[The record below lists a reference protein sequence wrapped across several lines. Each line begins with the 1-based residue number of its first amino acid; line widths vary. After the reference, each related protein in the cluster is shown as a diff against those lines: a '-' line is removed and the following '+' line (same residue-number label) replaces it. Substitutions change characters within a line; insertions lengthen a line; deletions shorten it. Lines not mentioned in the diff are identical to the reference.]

1 MKQRLLTFVVLIL
14 TMTATT
20 RAAET
25 FVSGNFKYEIASLS
39 QTTYAYIKGM
49 VSPAGITD
57 LVVPGYIEHSN
68 GTSYPTIIDV
78 QAFANNNTLK
88 NVTVEY
94 GCAVIQGG
102 AFMGCPN
109 LQTLRLPS
117 TIVRLWNGIVNGCT
131 NGITVY
137 MAKGTIPTTST
148 STWQGI
154 NKSKSKFYCYSQPVS
169 DVFAADASYNDY
181 FGSIRRE
188 PIPQYAC
195 DYTVGNNCFV
205 VTQPSTTSEPGKSM
219 LVGTTYSGSTPF
231 AVNLTTANT
240 NYTMLG
246 DYAVTHQPTRC
257 TKVMESAFLNAPIG
271 SFSCTSNYVE
281 EIGDNAFYLCHNLTT
296 FTFTGTNAQKIGES
310 VCQECEALTT
320 VNTNAAVI
328 LEHAFLYCA
337 NLANLTLQEGVQS
350 LEYDV
355 FHRCDA
361 LTSLHLP
368 ATLHDISFKISRYE
382 EYKGVIYYYLPLH
395 AGINQLPNLQT
406 LTVAS
411 GSRDYSAVDNVLY
424 NKNQDTLYFCARN
437 NNVSNITFPKTLKT
451 IKEAAFY
458 KIQNASLNTIE
469 LPFGVEVVGNRAF
482 YNCDYIKY
490 IRIPSS
496 VNEYICEAI
505 YFCGDQSMQVCSL
518 GFSTFSGLPPNFGSA
533 HAPKNLYLQAGTHDP
548 STEFGHVYVEK
559 ILTEKGY
566 PRNNISYGA
575 YDVLTDDGI
584 PLILNASTKT
594 AKVVYG
600 RFKEDHTAKLYG
612 TVVIPETYTYNGV
625 TYTVTEIDMH
635 AFEGNT
641 NIRNLK
647 IPKTVTNFVG
657 ALDNSYDGAEDDG
670 CQFKDCTV
678 LTDPDVPYGVK
689 NIPNRCFYGSGLI
702 TADMPYGAERIGY
715 QAFANC
721 KSMTELRLPSS
732 ITAIAPT
739 FISGCSKMKQLYV
752 NTSPTVAAFSGSG
765 YFSGVPKTCVLN
777 VPVGESGNYRA
788 DSGWSYFSTIAP
800 GAWDFG
806 HNGRDDSYM
815 HFTVISANGTSGTA
829 RLVYRDADA
838 AKGLSP
844 DISQKVSD
852 GMGRTFTVTELGDSC
867 LAGATLTAITLP
879 PTITRIGKQA
889 MQNTTAL
896 KTVTAQMTTLPTL
909 GANVW
914 QGISQANVQLFYPD
928 GMYEDYKAA
937 DQWKNFFMEEELVTY
952 DLTVN
957 DTKVTSRNKNNIP
970 VDAGSAV
977 YDPNTKTL
985 TLTNVLLDCAAKGE
999 EYYPLISNIDGITI
1013 NFVGNCHIT
1022 GAVSYG
1028 MDLRGNGTTLNVTGT
1043 TLIDCGDSGYSFSGM
1058 VIDGGDVWL
1067 KGGGLLDIDVDDEG
1081 IFTHNVIHVIDTQ
1094 LRVKSGREA
1103 FEGKSQPQ
1111 GCLWVSGANGSVLL
1125 NGRSYCLKDEGWAG
1139 LAITQ
1144 PTGAY
1149 YDATQKAVVDASGNI
1164 LKNEW
1169 LAVGPAADGVATG
1182 ISEASTQNDE
1192 QADTYNLQGQR
1203 VARDYKGVVIMNGR
1217 KYVRR

>member
-1 MKQRLLTFVVLIL
+1 MKQRLLTIVVLIL

-49 VSPAGITD
+49 VSPAGIVD

-137 MAKGTIPTTST
+137 MAKGTIPPTST

-169 DVFAADASYNDY
+169 DVFAADASYNDF

-271 SFSCTSNYVE
+271 SFSSTSNYVE
-281 EIGDNAFYLCHNLTT
+281 EIGENAFYLCHNLTT
-296 FTFTGTNAQKIGES
+296 FTFTGTNARLIS
-310 VCQECEALTT
+310 YDACRECEALTT
-320 VNTNAAVI
+320 VITNVREI
-328 LEHAFLYCA
+328 YHHVFDGCV
-337 NLANLTLQEGVQS
+337 NLTSVTLQEGVRQLHS
-350 LEYDV
+350 GV
-355 FHRCDA
+355 FSGCNA
-361 LTSLHLP
+361 LTSIHLP
-368 ATLHDISFKISRYE
+368 ASLYISIDRRSLYCGSYLDHYE
-382 EYKGVIYYYLPLH
+382 FEIPHY
-395 AGINQLPNLQT
+395 AGFNELPNLQT
-406 LTVAS
+406 ITVAS
-411 GSRDYSAVDNVLY
+411 GNPYYSAVDNVLY
-424 NKNQDTLYFCARN
+424 DKNQETLYFCARN
-437 NNVSNITFPKTLKT
+437 NSVSNITIPKTLKT
-451 IKEAAFY
+451 IKTGAFRE
-458 KIQNASLNTIE
+458 IVNTSLNTIE
-469 LPFGVEVVGNRAF
+469 LPFGVETIEKGAF
-482 YNCDYIKY
+482 VISDYIKN

-496 VNEYICEAI
+496 VTNYDIKSI
-505 YFCGDQSMQVCSL
+505 FFCGDRSMQVCSL
-518 GFSTFSGLPPNFGSA
+518 GFSTFSETPRFGIDYE
-533 HAPKNLYLQAGTHDP
+533 PKNLYLQAGTHEP
-548 STEFGHVYVEK
+548 STEFGHVHMDELYEVK
-559 ILTEKGY
+559 
-566 PRNNISYGA
+566 NNLDVVSYGA

-641 NIRNLK
+641 KIRNLK
-647 IPKTVTNFVG
+647 IPKTVTNFIG
-657 ALDNSYDGAEDDG
+657 ALANSYDGAEDDG
-670 CQFKDCTV
+670 CQFKGCTA

-752 NTSPTVAAFSGSG
+752 NTRPTVAAFSGSG

-879 PTITRIGKQA
+879 STITRIGKQA

-896 KTVTAQMTTLPTL
+896 KTITAQMTTLPTL

-914 QGISQANVQLFYPD
+914 QGINQSGVQLFYPD

-957 DTKVTSRNKNNIP
+957 GTKVTSRNKNNIP

-985 TLTNVLLDCAAKGE
+985 TLNNVLLDCAAKGE
-999 EYYPLISNIDGITI
+999 EYYPLISSIDGITI

-1028 MDLRGNGTTLNVTGT
+1028 MTLWGNGTTLNVTGT
-1043 TLIDCGDSGYSFSGM
+1043 TRIDCGDSGYSFDGM
-1058 VIDGGDVWL
+1058 VVDGGDVWL
-1067 KGGGLLDIDVDDEG
+1067 KGGGLLDIEVDDGG
-1081 IFTHNVIHVIDTQ
+1081 IYTRNVLHVTDTQ
-1094 LRVKSGREA
+1094 LKVKCGRKA

-1111 GCLWVSGANGSVLL
+1111 GCLQVSGANGSVLL
-1125 NGRSYCLKDEGWAG
+1125 NGVSACLKDEGWAG
-1139 LAITQ
+1139 LTIEQ
-1144 PTGAY
+1144 PAGAH
-1149 YDATQKAVVDASGNI
+1149 YDATQKAIADASGNI
-1164 LKNEW
+1164 LKSAW
-1169 LAVGPAADGVATG
+1169 LLIKPAADGVATG
-1182 ISEASTQNDE
+1182 ISEASILNDE